1 MQIQRDKKQIR
12 SYQGVRGV
20 ENTAGLVNGYE
31 VYLCNGKKILKVGR
45 ACDYTTL

>member
-1 MQIQRDKKQIR
+1 MQIQREKKQIR

-31 VYLCNGKKILKVGR
+31 VYLCDDKKNFESRKSF
-45 ACDYTTL
+45 